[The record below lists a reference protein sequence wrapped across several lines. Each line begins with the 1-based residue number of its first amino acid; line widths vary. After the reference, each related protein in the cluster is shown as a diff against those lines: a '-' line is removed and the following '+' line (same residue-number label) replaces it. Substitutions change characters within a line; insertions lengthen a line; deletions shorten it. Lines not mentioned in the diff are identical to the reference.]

1 MSRSDH
7 EAEIEDVAASIED
20 LLKMGIIKFD
30 DSSAVGNEK
39 VILSANFSFILSKM
53 ITDLSVTKDD
63 GESHLKAL
71 YYAFHIYLD
80 EELNVPQRLTMA
92 LANDIE
98 KFQDSSESS
107 KIVRRYVTV
116 LYNILQ
122 NL

>member
-1 MSRSDH
+1 MSGSDH
-7 EAEIEDVAASIED
+7 EATVEDVAASIED
-20 LLKMGIIKFD
+20 LLKMGIIKFE
-30 DSSAVGNEK
+30 DSSTIGNEK
-39 VILSANFSFILSKM
+39 VILTANFSFILSKM
-53 ITDLSVTKDD
+53 TTDLSVMKNDED
-63 GESHLKAL
+63 SYLKAL

-80 EELNVPQRLTMA
+80 EELNVPQRLTIA

-98 KFQDSSESS
+98 KFQDASESS